1 MGAVYEITC
10 NTCKESLGSDA
21 EREPRDPRGQT
32 RENYIGMT
40 RTLVHCRMQGHLQKQ
55 KSKSSSNPLWR
66 HDRDKHQGEFQKYTV
81 RIIRK
86 ERNLLPLSIM
96 EALFIEKQAIG
107 TSLNDKNEY
116 GRGKLIRIRA
126 TREE

>member
-1 MGAVYEITC
+1 MVP
-10 NTCKESLGSDA
+10 ES
-21 EREPRDPRGQT
+21 RDPGGQA
-32 RENYIGMT
+32 RESYIGMI
-40 RTLVHCRMQGHLQKQ
+40 RTSLHCRMQEHLQKQ

-66 HDRDKHQGEFQKYTV
+66 HDRDKHGGEPQRYTTRV
-81 RIIRK
+81 IRR

-96 EALFIEKQAIG
+96 EALFIEKQATG
-107 TSLNDKNEY
+107 SSLNDKNEY